1 MNNLNKLKPI
11 GKLSPFGHFCCT
23 IGHLPTSYMISLTY
37 EQQLLW
43 LCNYL
48 ENTVIPAVNTNAE
61 AVLELQ
67 NLYAELKDYVDN
79 YFSNL
84 NVQEEIN
91 NKLDEM
97 AESGVLEQIISAY
110 LQISSVLSFDTVNDM
125 VENENL
131 IEGSTCRTLGFTTLN
146 DGKGR
151 TYKIEKIISGVADG
165 FNIISL
171 GRDDLYAVLINE
183 NNIYVDVTKFG
194 IKNDGTDI
202 STILQNLIDEF
213 PNGATFFFPN
223 GTYNFHEIEL
233 NSNTTI
239 LGDTDTKFIF
249 NSDEIAKQFIA
260 ENKTNLIFKNCT
272 FRNGLVENNSRLIGS
287 AIKIETIKT
296 SLFLSSCDHIIIDNC
311 NFIKATG
318 CSFVYALNCE
328 YVTVINSHFANSLR
342 GQLTL
347 MSQCEHFTI
356 DNNIFENAI
365 TLEYLGAS
373 YMISTHVLDY
383 ETDLSYVN
391 DIIITNNRFLNHPGW
406 EAVESHGG
414 KNIIVS
420 HNYFFNCLTPVSIFD
435 DGRLARIVDMENII
449 VNDNIILSDKTV
461 DDYRSQAITVRGNNT
476 NGKMCKGGS
485 VSNNKIISKNKGA
498 FSGITVR
505 YADGFIINDNYL
517 YGVANYAI
525 DLQYVTNSNVLNNI
539 CKEGVNLPS
548 QEQRIADFSFFA
560 SHNIDFRN
568 NSNPSTNQPL
578 NAVYLQGGADYIKHY
593 NENEL
598 FFTDE
603 NVSNMI
609 RNWNYARKYGRLGTY
624 QINQNA
630 NNLWQRATNRYL
642 QSVEAS
648 NVITFKTTL
657 GSNIVETPSNV
668 LEKIAIGENVEIV
681 GAGLNGDNIQA
692 ELIDVLDNNHCVLS
706 KQMYQSVNNAQ
717 VNTLPCTW
725 INS

>member
-1 MNNLNKLKPI
+1 MRNVNFTYTNLT
-11 GKLSPFGHFCCT
+11 PFKW
-23 IGHLPTSYMISLTY
+23 YV
-37 EQQLLW
+37 
-43 LCNYL
+43 L
-48 ENTVIPAVNTNAE
+48 ENFPFIEADFDALTNWQLFCKLGKEINKIINSQNKVGSEMETLSQAFID
-61 AVLELQ
+61 LQ
-67 NLYAELKDYVDN
+67 NYINN

-110 LQISSVLSFDTVNDM
+110 LQISSILSFDTVNDM
-125 VENENL
+125 VKNENL

-272 FRNGLVENNSRLIGS
+272 FRNGLVENNSHLIGN
-287 AIKIETIKT
+287 AITIENIKT

-318 CSFVYALNCE
+318 CSFVYTLNCE

-365 TLEYLGAS
+365 TLESLGNS

-420 HNYFFNCLTPVSIFD
+420 HNYFFNCLTPVNIFD

-461 DDYRSQAITVRGNNT
+461 DDFRTQAISVRGNNT

-517 YGVANYAI
+517 YGVANLAI
-525 DLQYVTNSNVLNNI
+525 DLHYVTNSNVLNNI
-539 CKEGVNLPS
+539 CKEGVNIPS
-548 QEQRIADFSFFA
+548 QGQRIADFNFIS

-578 NAVYLQGGADYIKHY
+578 NAVILQGGADYIKHY

-609 RNWNYARKYGRLGTY
+609 RNYPYARKYGRLGTY

-630 NNLWQRATNRYL
+630 NYLWQRATNKYL

-648 NVITFKTTL
+648 NVIQFTTTAN
-657 GSNIVETPSNV
+657 SNIVETSENV
-668 LEKIAIGENVEIV
+668 LTKLAIGENVEIE
-681 GAGLNGDNIQA
+681 GAGDNGANIEAEVIEVIDN
-692 ELIDVLDNNHCVLS
+692 EHCKLS
-706 KQMYQSVNNAQ
+706 KIMLTSVNNAK

-725 INS
+725 INL